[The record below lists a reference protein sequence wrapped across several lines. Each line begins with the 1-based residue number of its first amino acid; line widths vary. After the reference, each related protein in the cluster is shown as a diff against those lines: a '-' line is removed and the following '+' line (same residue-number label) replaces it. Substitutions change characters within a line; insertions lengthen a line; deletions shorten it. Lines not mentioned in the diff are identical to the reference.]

1 MVRSPKIKVLTRLR
15 SFWRLSEEIHLSF
28 SSFPRTPAFLYLAC
42 PSSSFKTSRLTHLQA
57 ESLCLSPSSSL
68 SISVSLTFYSIIISS
83 SYLPHSLALSDP
95 PASSENDLVIILS
108 PPGSFWINSL
118 FNILNQIFK
127 VPAVR

>member
-1 MVRSPKIKVLTRLR
+1 MVRSRKSKVLTRLR
-15 SFWRLSEEIHLSF
+15 SFRRLSEKPTSLSPASLGHLHSF
-28 SSFPRTPAFLYLAC
+28 TWCALPPASKPA
-42 PSSSFKTSRLTHLQA
+42 RLTHLQA
-57 ESLCLSPSSSL
+57 ESLSFSLLLPLNLCLSP
-68 SISVSLTFYSIIISS
+68 FYSIIISS

-127 VPAVR
+127 VPSVR